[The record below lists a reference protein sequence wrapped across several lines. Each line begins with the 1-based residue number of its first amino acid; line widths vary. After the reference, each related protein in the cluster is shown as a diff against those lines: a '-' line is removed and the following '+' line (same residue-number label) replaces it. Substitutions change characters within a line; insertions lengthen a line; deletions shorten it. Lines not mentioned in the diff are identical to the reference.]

1 MNQKGFA
8 SPLILFLLVSVFML
22 AGFWIFTNDINVS
35 SSSNVHGAATPLQN
49 AKPGL
54 GVSVISSGTWDL
66 YEYLCTTKAECTQS
80 LQSGKR
86 FGTIS
91 GGATS
96 LHSVEIENSPE
107 WEGYSFLKLFVK
119 SGGQNNVVNYKI
131 LGVGDVPESS
141 VVSLS
146 DGGVVYNAVIIP
158 LNNAVN
164 AYFKSATF
172 TD

>member
-35 SSSNVHGAATPLQN
+35 SSSDVHGASTPKKY

-54 GVSVISSGTWDL
+54 GVSVTSTGTWDL
-66 YEYLCTTKAECTQS
+66 YEYLCVTESECTQS

-96 LHSVEIENSPE
+96 LHAIEIEASRE
-107 WEGYSFLKLFVK
+107 WSSYKFIKLFVK
-119 SGGQNNVVNYKI
+119 SACQSNISNYK
-131 LGVGDVPESS
+131 V
-141 VVSLS
+141 
-146 DGGVVYNAVIIP
+146 
-158 LNNAVN
+158 
-164 AYFKSATF
+164 
-172 TD
+172 